1 MKTGEGPSF
10 VSPLKTP
17 DDLALLKTEITNE
30 LEYFYDSLFATRI
43 WLNGVVPLFGF
54 SGGPWTLA
62 CYMIEGGGSKSYSK
76 VKRWMYLWPNEFR
89 TLLELLTKVLI

>member
-1 MKTGEGPSF
+1 MKVEMKTGEGPSF

-43 WLNGVVPLFGF
+43 
-54 SGGPWTLA
+54 
-62 CYMIEGGGSKSYSK
+62 
-76 VKRWMYLWPNEFR
+76 
-89 TLLELLTKVLI
+89 